1 MKSRHTLCIAV
12 ASALLLGMA
21 GCTKDPEGV
30 DVLTRD
36 RDELSFA
43 YSRSTATFTV
53 RYQGA
58 WSVSS
63 PDSWLSFEPA
73 EGVGDGLNT
82 QTVTVTAEHNTGD
95 SRTGTINLSSRNGQ
109 KIEITATQEAGIFE
123 LGTPA
128 INGMIRINSPSHAT
142 IEVPYTKAQGGETVK
157 VSATISGDAATGLSV
172 TESEQKIEKEGNGS
186 ISVPISGTATIM
198 GEATFNI
205 TVTLNGE
212 EPVETELPADVM
224 DETTLLMMTAS
235 RFKWGGHY
243 LEEQPGYKSIGEN
256 GNIYASDD
264 DDPSRL
270 TACSWG
276 DAGTIDLFQTGA
288 AYNQEALAAFRA
300 ARGIGGWT
308 GYKVYEHPGYIKIST
323 SKNGG
328 WIQTPALEAVTGT
341 SDITVEFEFFRWTG
355 DDKEVNVIAV
365 DGGEVIGGILP
376 TEQHKWIKMS
386 LLVKGAT
393 SKTKIKW
400 AAAQDAAGYRFT
412 LRNIFI
418 SQARVL
424 TEPLAT
430 PADFSFTPTDA
441 SVACSW
447 SPVPNATGY
456 RVTLAEAEKPQFQ
469 MMAEVAETSYTF
481 EGLEKDTEYL
491 FTVQALYSENPAMN
505 SPVSEPQSVRTL
517 QRVDPLPTPTVKIFR
532 SERGLIVA
540 EWTNDSELE
549 KTREFD
555 IELRDASGKVLR
567 SYTDAAYTYV
577 QYENRFTFAK
587 VEESTTYT
595 VAVRQLSSDQ
605 TLYKDSEWGTVTL
618 TSAAAPDMTDVLFY
632 EDFNDL
638 WWSGDYVNLSYGP
651 QLKSFNNAL
660 SAYTVEDDDFAA
672 ACTVTY
678 PAGNMTDVGGPT
690 TANDA
695 YRNAYWSPW
704 SEEWSLLAAAGKAL
718 GYLTKVYPC
727 TGCVKYGTGS
737 ANGVLSIPRLTSLT
751 SATDVTLT
759 FDVWPYA
766 IPSATAG
773 LNVTATEGLQVT
785 VYIES
790 GAGTIEGGTDNA
802 IVLDNTNPATNGSS
816 EAGCFL
822 PTHHAV
828 TIKGIDATTRIAIA
842 SGDQPKYVGSKN
854 RIWLDN
860 LKVTKN

>member
-205 TVTLNGE
+205 TVTLNGG

-308 GYKVYEHPGYIKIST
+308 
-323 SKNGG
+323 
-328 WIQTPALEAVTGT
+328 
-341 SDITVEFEFFRWTG
+341 
-355 DDKEVNVIAV
+355 
-365 DGGEVIGGILP
+365 
-376 TEQHKWIKMS
+376 
-386 LLVKGAT
+386 
-393 SKTKIKW
+393 
-400 AAAQDAAGYRFT
+400 
-412 LRNIFI
+412 
-418 SQARVL
+418 
-424 TEPLAT
+424 
-430 PADFSFTPTDA
+430 
-441 SVACSW
+441 
-447 SPVPNATGY
+447 
-456 RVTLAEAEKPQFQ
+456 
-469 MMAEVAETSYTF
+469 
-481 EGLEKDTEYL
+481 
-491 FTVQALYSENPAMN
+491 
-505 SPVSEPQSVRTL
+505 
-517 QRVDPLPTPTVKIFR
+517 
-532 SERGLIVA
+532 
-540 EWTNDSELE
+540 
-549 KTREFD
+549 
-555 IELRDASGKVLR
+555 
-567 SYTDAAYTYV
+567 
-577 QYENRFTFAK
+577 
-587 VEESTTYT
+587 
-595 VAVRQLSSDQ
+595 
-605 TLYKDSEWGTVTL
+605 
-618 TSAAAPDMTDVLFY
+618 
-632 EDFNDL
+632 
-638 WWSGDYVNLSYGP
+638 
-651 QLKSFNNAL
+651 
-660 SAYTVEDDDFAA
+660 
-672 ACTVTY
+672 
-678 PAGNMTDVGGPT
+678 
-690 TANDA
+690 
-695 YRNAYWSPW
+695 
-704 SEEWSLLAAAGKAL
+704 
-718 GYLTKVYPC
+718 
-727 TGCVKYGTGS
+727 
-737 ANGVLSIPRLTSLT
+737 
-751 SATDVTLT
+751 
-759 FDVWPYA
+759 
-766 IPSATAG
+766 
-773 LNVTATEGLQVT
+773 
-785 VYIES
+785 
-790 GAGTIEGGTDNA
+790 
-802 IVLDNTNPATNGSS
+802 
-816 EAGCFL
+816 
-822 PTHHAV
+822 
-828 TIKGIDATTRIAIA
+828 
-842 SGDQPKYVGSKN
+842 
-854 RIWLDN
+854 
-860 LKVTKN
+860 

>member
-53 RYQGA
+53 RYQGT

-205 TVTLNGE
+205 TVTLNGG

-491 FTVQALYSENPAMN
+491 FTVQAL
-505 SPVSEPQSVRTL
+505 
-517 QRVDPLPTPTVKIFR
+517 
-532 SERGLIVA
+532 
-540 EWTNDSELE
+540 
-549 KTREFD
+549 
-555 IELRDASGKVLR
+555 AS
-567 SYTDAAYTYV
+567 
-577 QYENRFTFAK
+577 
-587 VEESTTYT
+587 
-595 VAVRQLSSDQ
+595 AV
-605 TLYKDSEWGTVTL
+605 
-618 TSAAAPDMTDVLFY
+618 
-632 EDFNDL
+632 
-638 WWSGDYVNLSYGP
+638 
-651 QLKSFNNAL
+651 
-660 SAYTVEDDDFAA
+660 
-672 ACTVTY
+672 
-678 PAGNMTDVGGPT
+678 
-690 TANDA
+690 
-695 YRNAYWSPW
+695 
-704 SEEWSLLAAAGKAL
+704 
-718 GYLTKVYPC
+718 
-727 TGCVKYGTGS
+727 
-737 ANGVLSIPRLTSLT
+737 
-751 SATDVTLT
+751 
-759 FDVWPYA
+759 
-766 IPSATAG
+766 
-773 LNVTATEGLQVT
+773 
-785 VYIES
+785 
-790 GAGTIEGGTDNA
+790 
-802 IVLDNTNPATNGSS
+802 
-816 EAGCFL
+816 
-822 PTHHAV
+822 
-828 TIKGIDATTRIAIA
+828 
-842 SGDQPKYVGSKN
+842 
-854 RIWLDN
+854 
-860 LKVTKN
+860 